1 MPQSFPT
8 SVGNVEIVVHEASR
22 IVSIA
27 RLGSEGRP
35 VASRMCD
42 WDSDN
47 LTQVLTEMT
56 VPFGEAKAIA
66 DQVQAEH
73 ASAMRVFSQPAQA
86 TPTHQVAYGSQWR
99 EPIENAGVA
108 LRFVAVLLDSIL
120 VFFPLGVVLA
130 LMTGGGYVVRGPGY
144 TNAGVDIGG
153 DVFLMIIVLVIAY
166 YTFAEALTGMTLGKR
181 LVGIRV
187 VDEGGEHVGFGP
199 AVVRNVF
206 RLIDGFLFYLV
217 GALFAFS
224 SPKGQRLGDRAA
236 HTLVVRR

>member
-8 SVGNVEIVVHEASR
+8 SVGTVEVVVHEASR

-42 WDSDN
+42 WDSDD
-47 LTQVLTEMT
+47 LTQVLTEMS

-73 ASAMRVFSQPAQA
+73 APLMRAFPAPVQP
-86 TPTHQVAYGSQWR
+86 TPTYGLGYASQSR
-99 EPIENAGVA
+99 ETFENAGMA

-120 VFFPLGVVLA
+120 VFFPLGVVLG
-130 LMTGGGYVVRGPGY
+130 LMTGGGYVERGPGY

-153 DVFLMIIVLVIAY
+153 DMTLVIILLVISY
-166 YTFAEALTGMTLGKR
+166 YVFAEGLTGMTLGKR
-181 LVGIRV
+181 MVGIRV
-187 VDEGGEHVGFGP
+187 VDEDGDHVGFGA
-199 AVVRNVF
+199 AVVRNLL
-206 RLIDGFLFYLV
+206 RLVDGFLFYLV

-224 SPKGQRLGDRAA
+224 SPKGQRIGDRAA

>member
-1 MPQSFPT
+1 MPQPFPT
-8 SVGNVEIVVHEASR
+8 SVGTVEIVVQEASR

-42 WDSDN
+42 WDADN

-56 VPFGEAKAIA
+56 IPYGEASAA

-73 ASAMRVFSQPAQA
+73 GSVMRVFPQPVGAA
-86 TPTHQVAYGSQWR
+86 PTNQVGYGSPWR
-99 EPIENAGVA
+99 ESFDNAGVA

-120 VFFPLGVVLA
+120 VFFPLGIVLG
-130 LMTGGGYVVRGPGY
+130 LMTGGANVVRGPGY
-144 TNAGVDIGG
+144 TNAGVEIEG
-153 DVFLMIIVLVIAY
+153 DALLMIIVLVLAY
-166 YTFAEALTGMTLGKR
+166 YVFAEALTGMTLGKR

-187 VDEGGEHVGFGP
+187 VDEAGEHVAFGP
-199 AVVRNVF
+199 AVVRNLF

-224 SPKGQRLGDRAA
+224 PPKCQRLGDRAA